1 MHTEDFERPAIYW
14 PSFLTR
20 AMVRTFVY
28 LFADCIIVGDAFEIR
43 SNQSFVD
50 FMLSILVEQVDVH
63 DEW

>member
-1 MHTEDFERPAIYW
+1 
-14 PSFLTR
+14 
-20 AMVRTFVY
+20 MVRTFVY

-50 FMLSILVEQVDVH
+50 FMLSIFVEQVDVY